1 MLSSS
6 LFLTVVWIVFITG
19 GRTGSCVAQEVLLL
33 LRTDFMLILVI
44 FFTFQLR
51 KHPYAT
57 KDYNAL
63 ALGIMISMEGFRAD
77 KREH

>member
-1 MLSSS
+1 MLPK
-6 LFLTVVWIVFITG
+6 LMALRIVFFTG
-19 GRTGSCVAQEVLLL
+19 GLTGSCVAQEVLLL

-44 FFTFQLR
+44 FFTFHLR
-51 KHPYAT
+51 KHPYST